1 MKKQLL
7 LTFFALFWGSTLLS
21 HAQTMGC
28 GQIFYD
34 NGGANGNYSDSAND
48 STTFCPDSPNST
60 LIVSFNNIAID
71 GNDVLYVY
79 DGDNPTAPLLATIT
93 STSPQQ
99 MSLTSSTP
107 GSCLTFVFNSDATGN
122 STGWEAYL
130 DCIASPNCLAPVQ
143 FSSNTNNTT
152 TVLSW
157 IDPNQGNGPWELTV
171 SPQSF
176 TPNPILL
183 TTPQYTLSGLAPGVY
198 TATVRTMCNGAF
210 SNYATYTFIVQGTA
224 TNCTTPN
231 NISVGNITTTSATIN
246 WAAQSGVNGYE
257 VLVLPCNST
266 TPTPN
271 NSGTLA
277 TTNSFLSSGLNAATC
292 YNVYV
297 RSICSSTLT
306 STWSPAYAFTTLPST
321 TPTTGCGSTFTDPG
335 GDSANYANNTDSTV
349 TICPSVAGDKVTVT
363 FTTFNTEATW
373 DGLYVYDGNSI
384 AATQISSTNAA
395 GNIPGALP
403 GAFWGTTIPGP
414 FTSSSADGCLTFRFR
429 SDSSVNLAGWTA
441 NVTCAP
447 PPTCPKPTALVTSM
461 VTSTSSTLSWTEAG
475 SATSWEV
482 FAVPCGSPAPTATTV
497 GTITNSNPYVFTGL
511 TPATCYTF
519 YVRSLCSATD
529 ISVCTFGPTTTTLVA
544 PLVCGG
550 TFTDPGGPNANFAN
564 NTDSTVTICPITP
577 GEIVTV
583 TFTTFNTETAFD
595 GLYVFDGS
603 SITSPQ
609 IASTNPGG
617 SVPGGLPGSF
627 WGSTIPGPFTSS
639 SADGCLTFRF
649 RSDGSVNFSG
659 WTANVTCAPP
669 PTCPKPTA
677 LVTSMVT
684 STSLA
689 LSWTEVGSA
698 TSWEVFAVP
707 CGSPAPNTNS
717 IGTVTTSNPFV
728 FSGLTPGTCYNFY
741 VRSLCSATDIS
752 LCTFGPTVTTQTAP
766 PVCGGNYV
774 DNGGLNANYNN
785 NTDETITICPT
796 NPSEVVTVTFNSFN
810 TEANWDALYV
820 YDGNSTASPQ
830 IQSTNGPAYTLPN
843 VSGGFWGTTIPGP
856 FTSSDPSGCLTFRFK
871 SDASV
876 NNPGWNASVTCAPS
890 LDRIML
896 VAFVDDN
903 NNGIKDAN
911 ESLFANGS
919 FVYDQNNS
927 GVSTSVYSPFGRYS
941 LYDANPNNTYDF
953 SYTIQPEYLPYYTLS
968 ATNYNDLNIPVGSG
982 TQILY
987 FPVTLTQT
995 YNDVTV
1001 SIVALSPP
1009 RPGLTYTN
1017 KVVYRNI
1024 GLAATDGTLTFTKP
1038 TPTTIS
1044 SISQTG
1050 TVATATGF
1058 TYAFTNLL
1066 PNESRTIYVTM
1077 SVPASPTVNLNDIL
1091 TDSASISAPANDINL
1106 TNNTYSNS
1114 QIVVNSYDPNDKM
1127 ESHGDKI
1134 QINQFTQNDYLY
1146 YTIRFQNNGT
1156 ANAIDVRIE
1165 DILDAKLDETSIRM
1179 ISSSHNYIMDRVNN
1193 NLTWDFKNIQ
1203 LPPSSVDANGSM
1215 GYVFFKIKARPGF
1228 VVGDVIPNTAS
1239 IYFDSN
1245 PAIVTNT
1252 FNTLFVAALANENFN
1267 SQNFLLF
1274 PNPATSFVT
1283 IKLGNTGETIG
1294 KISITDMLGKTIK
1307 EVKTSAVNEMNV
1319 DVSDV
1324 SKGIYLVEI
1333 TTENGLKQNKKLVIE

>member
-1 MKKQLL
+1 L
-7 LTFFALFWGSTLLS
+7 GSILLS
-21 HAQTMGC
+21 HAQTIGC
-28 GQIFYD
+28 GQVFYD

-48 STTFCPDSPNST
+48 TTTFCPDSLNST
-60 LIVSFNNIAID
+60 LIVSFNSISID

-79 DGDNPTAPLLATIT
+79 DGDNPSAPLLTTIT
-93 STSPQQ
+93 SSSPQQ

-107 GSCLTFVFNSDATGN
+107 GNCLTFVFNSDATGN
-122 STGWEAYL
+122 SSGWVAFL
-130 DCIASPNCLAPVQ
+130 DCIASPTCLEPIQ
-143 FSSNTNNTT
+143 FTSSTNNTST
-152 TVLSW
+152 ILSW

-183 TTPQYTLSGLAPGVY
+183 TVPQYTLSGLAPGVY

-210 SNYATYTFIVQGTA
+210 SNYTTYTFVVQGAT

-231 NISVGNITTTSATIN
+231 NISVGNITTTSAAIN

-257 VLVLPCNST
+257 VLVLPCST
-266 TPTPN
+266 AAPTPN
-271 NSGTLA
+271 NSGTLV
-277 TTNSFLSSGLNAATC
+277 TTNSFLSSGLIAATC

-297 RSICSSTLT
+297 RSICSSALT
-306 STWSPAYAFTTLPST
+306 STWSTAYVFTTLPST

-335 GDSANYANNTDSTV
+335 GANADYANSSNQTYVICPNNPGEQVTVNFTAFSLESGFDFLKVYDGNSANATLLATLSGTTIPQPITASSVSGCLTFVFTSDSSIVSTGWIANIVCAGPGLCPKPTNVISTNTTTNSSVIGWTEVGSATQWEVLVLPCGTAAPLASATGIQTTSNPFTVTGLNPNTCYNVYVRSLCTATDISAWSTAITFTTLATPPPTPVCGGTFTDPGGASANYANNTDSTV
-349 TICPSVAGDKVTVT
+349 TICPSVVGDKVTVT
-363 FTTFNTEATW
+363 FT
-373 DGLYVYDGNSI
+373 S
-384 AATQISSTNAA
+384 
-395 GNIPGALP
+395 
-403 GAFWGTTIPGP
+403 
-414 FTSSSADGCLTFRFR
+414 
-429 SDSSVNLAGWTA
+429 
-441 NVTCAP
+441 
-447 PPTCPKPTALVTSM
+447 
-461 VTSTSSTLSWTEAG
+461 
-475 SATSWEV
+475 
-482 FAVPCGSPAPTATTV
+482 
-497 GTITNSNPYVFTGL
+497 
-511 TPATCYTF
+511 
-519 YVRSLCSATD
+519 
-529 ISVCTFGPTTTTLVA
+529 
-544 PLVCGG
+544 
-550 TFTDPGGPNANFAN
+550 
-564 NTDSTVTICPITP
+564 
-577 GEIVTV
+577 
-583 TFTTFNTETAFD
+583 FNTETNWD
-595 GLYVFDGS
+595 GLYVFDGN
-603 SITSPQ
+603 SINATQ
-609 IASTNPGG
+609 IPSTNAAGN
-617 SVPGGLPGSF
+617 VPGALPGAF

-649 RSDGSVNFSG
+649 RSDGSVNLAG

-677 LVTSMVT
+677 LVTSMIT
-684 STSLA
+684 STSLT
-689 LSWTEVGSA
+689 LGWTEAGSA

-707 CGSPAPNTNS
+707 CGAPAPTANSTGTITNA
-717 IGTVTTSNPFV
+717 NPFV
-728 FSGLTPGTCYNFY
+728 FTGLTPATCYNFY
-741 VRSLCSATDIS
+741 VRSICSTTDIS
-752 LCTFGPTVTTQTAP
+752 ICTFGPTVTTLVAP

-785 NTDETITICPT
+785 NTDETITICPINFNET
-796 NPSEVVTVTFNSFN
+796 VTVTFNSFN

-820 YDGNSTASPQ
+820 YDGDSTSSPQ
-830 IQSTNGPAYTLPN
+830 IQSTNGPTYTLPN

-856 FTSSDPSGCLTFRFK
+856 FTSSAPNGCLTFRFK
-871 SDASV
+871 SDGSV
-876 NNPGWNASVTCAPS
+876 NNPGWNANVTCAPIA
-890 LDRIML
+890 DRIML
-896 VAFVDDN
+896 IAFVDDN
-903 NNGIKDAN
+903 NNGVKDAN

-941 LYDANPNNTYDF
+941 LYDSNPNNTYDF
-953 SYTIQPEYLPYYTLS
+953 SYAIQPEYLPYYALS
-968 ATNYNDLNIPVGSG
+968 STNYNDLNIPVGSG

-987 FPVTLTQT
+987 FPVTLTQG

-1038 TPTTIS
+1038 TPTTIT

-1066 PNESRTIYVTM
+1066 PNESRTIYVAM

-1091 TDSASISAPANDINL
+1091 TDSASITAPANDINL
-1106 TNNTYSNS
+1106 TNNSYSNS

-1203 LPPSSVDANGSM
+1203 LPPSSVDASGSI

-1252 FNTLFVAALANENFN
+1252 FNTLFVAALANENFY

-1274 PNPATSFVT
+1274 PNPATNFVT
-1283 IKLGNTGETIG
+1283 IKLGNTEDAIS
-1294 KISITDMLGKTIK
+1294 KISMIDMLGKTIK
-1307 EVKTSAVNEMNV
+1307 EIKSAAVSEMNI
-1319 DVSDV
+1319 DVSDL

-1333 TTENGLKQNKKLVIE
+1333 TTANGLKQNKKLVIE

>member
-1 MKKQLL
+1 MYIWFAKNQTNMKKQLL
-7 LTFFALFWGSTLLS
+7 LTFIALFFGSILLS
-21 HAQTMGC
+21 NAQTLGC
-28 GQIFYD
+28 GQTFYD

-48 STTFCPDSPNST
+48 STTFCPNSPNET
-60 LIVSFNNIAID
+60 LTVSFNNIAID
-71 GNDVLYVY
+71 ANDVLYVY
-79 DGDNPTAPLLATIT
+79 DGDSPSSPLLATIT
-93 STSPQQ
+93 SGNPQQ
-99 MSLTSSTP
+99 MSLTSNIP
-107 GSCLTFVFNSDATGN
+107 GGCLTFVFISDASGN
-122 STGWEAYL
+122 SGGWDAYV
-130 DCIASPNCLAPVQ
+130 DCLISPTCIAPVQ
-143 FSSNTNNTT
+143 FSSNTTNTA

-157 IDPNQGNGPWELTV
+157 VDPNQGNGPWELTV

-198 TATVRTMCNGAF
+198 TASVRTMCNGAF
-210 SNYATYTFIVQGTA
+210 SNYATYTFVVQGSA
-224 TNCTTPN
+224 TNCITPN
-231 NISVGNITTTSATIN
+231 NILVSNISSTDAMIN
-246 WAAQSGVNGYE
+246 WAAQTGVNGYE
-257 VLVLPCNST
+257 VLVLPCSSAA
-266 TPTPN
+266 PTPN
-271 NSGTLA
+271 NSGTLV
-277 TTNSFLSSGLNAATC
+277 TTNTFLSSGLIAATC

-297 RSICSSTLT
+297 RSICTSPST
-306 STWSPAYAFTTLPST
+306 STWSSAYVFTTLPST

-335 GDSANYANNTDSTV
+335 GSTGDYSNSSNQTYVICPNTIGELVTVNFTAFGLESGFDFLKVYDGTSSSAPLLATLSGTTIPQPITASNTSGCLTFVFTSDSSIVSSGWIANIVCGGPSSCPKPTNIVSTNTTTNSAIIGWTEVGLATQWEVLVLPCGTAVPTATNGTSTTTNPFTLSGLNPNTCYNVYVRSLCSPTDTSAWSVATTFTTLATPPPTPACGGTFTDPGGASANYANNTDSTV
-349 TICPSVAGDKVTVT
+349 TICPSVSGDKVTVT
-363 FTTFNTEATW
+363 FTTFNTEVNW
-373 DGLYVYDGNSI
+373 DGLYVFDGNSI
-384 AATQISSTNAA
+384 TAPQIASANPAANV
-395 GNIPGALP
+395 PGSLP

-429 SDSSVNLAGWTA
+429 SDTSVNLAGWTA

-461 VTSTSSTLSWTEAG
+461 VTSTSLALSWTEVG

-529 ISVCTFGPTTTTLVA
+529 ISLCTFGPTTTTLV
-544 PLVCGG
+544 
-550 TFTDPGGPNANFAN
+550 
-564 NTDSTVTICPITP
+564 
-577 GEIVTV
+577 
-583 TFTTFNTETAFD
+583 
-595 GLYVFDGS
+595 
-603 SITSPQ
+603 
-609 IASTNPGG
+609 
-617 SVPGGLPGSF
+617 
-627 WGSTIPGPFTSS
+627 
-639 SADGCLTFRF
+639 
-649 RSDGSVNFSG
+649 
-659 WTANVTCAPP
+659 
-669 PTCPKPTA
+669 
-677 LVTSMVT
+677 
-684 STSLA
+684 
-689 LSWTEVGSA
+689 
-698 TSWEVFAVP
+698 
-707 CGSPAPNTNS
+707 
-717 IGTVTTSNPFV
+717 
-728 FSGLTPGTCYNFY
+728 
-741 VRSLCSATDIS
+741 
-752 LCTFGPTVTTQTAP
+752 AP

-785 NTDETITICPT
+785 NTDETITICSSTP
-796 NPSEVVTVTFNSFN
+796 NEAVTVTFNSFN

-820 YDGNSTASPQ
+820 YDGDSTSSPQ
-830 IQSTNGPAYTLPN
+830 IQSANGPTYTLPN

-856 FTSSDPSGCLTFRFK
+856 FTSSAPNGCLTFRFK
-871 SDASV
+871 SDGSV
-876 NNPGWNASVTCAPS
+876 NNPGWNANVTCTPIA
-890 LDRIML
+890 DRIML

-911 ESLFANGS
+911 ESLFSNGS

-927 GVSTSVYSPFGRYS
+927 GVTTSVYSPFGRYS
-941 LYDANPNNTYDF
+941 LYDSNPSNTYDF
-953 SYTIQPEYLPYYTLS
+953 SYSIQPEYLPYYALS
-968 ATNYNDLNIPVGSG
+968 ATNYNDLNIPLGSG

-1024 GLAATDGTLTFTKP
+1024 GLAATDGTVTFTKP
-1038 TPTTIS
+1038 APTTIS
-1044 SISQTG
+1044 NISQTG

-1066 PNESRTIYVTM
+1066 PNETRTIYVTM

-1203 LPPSSVDANGSM
+1203 LPPSSVDANGSI

-1228 VVGDVIPNTAS
+1228 VVGDVIPNSAS

-1294 KISITDMLGKTIK
+1294 KISITDILGKTIK
-1307 EVKTSAVNEMNV
+1307 EIKTSAVNEMNV